1 MSSDD
6 PELVCTREGDVLTLT
21 LNRGSKANALAPTL
35 VEDLIT
41 ALDQPDD
48 VRMAVIRGQG
58 KHFCAGF
65 DLSDIADLSD
75 GNLLWRFVRIELLLQ
90 KIYHSP
96 FPVVALGH
104 GQIVGAG
111 ADLLAACWHR
121 VVDPGSKLKMPGW
134 NFELALGT
142 GRLAAL
148 IGQDAARDML
158 IDTKSISAEEALD
171 LGLASDLV
179 DREDWTA
186 FTETLATRIR
196 ALPSHATSNMMGLTR
211 ASDKAEH
218 DLAALVRSA
227 ARPGLKARIEDYK
240 GKVTSAAPTMK
251 TLKTRKI

>member
-1 MSSDD
+1 MSSYD
-6 PELVCTREGDVLTLT
+6 PDLICTREDDVLLLT
-21 LNRGSKANALAPTL
+21 LNRGSKANSLTPTL

-41 ALDQPDD
+41 ALDQPDN
-48 VRMAVIRGQG
+48 VRMAVIRGEG

-65 DLSDIADLSD
+65 DLSDISELSD
-75 GNLLWRFVRIELLLQ
+75 GDLLWRFVRIELLLQ

-111 ADLLAACWHR
+111 ADLFVACWHR
-121 VVDPGSKLKMPGW
+121 VAAPCAKLKMPGW

-158 IDTKSISAEEALD
+158 IDTRSISAEKAREI
-171 LGLASDLV
+171 GLASDLIGKEGW
-179 DREDWTA
+179 EDLVTTLGA
-186 FTETLATRIR
+186 RARTLPTEATTNMLA
-196 ALPSHATSNMMGLTR
+196 LTG
-211 ASDKAEH
+211 SKNAEL

-227 ARPGLKARIEDYK
+227 ARPGLKARVEKYRNL
-240 GKVTSAAPTMK
+240 AMRE
-251 TLKTRKI
+251 LQ